1 MYNAYDF
8 IQIMFRDQR
17 LPQREQQQREFEDR
31 VARKSQQICSK
42 CPRARRLTSRTVNVI
57 AKIIRRSVENSHLV
71 NDIRTS
77 FDLILQE
84 KRDPYIDPLIAG
96 P

>member
-31 VARKSQQICSK
+31 VARESQQVCSK
-42 CPRARRLTSRTVNVI
+42 RP
-57 AKIIRRSVENSHLV
+57 
-71 NDIRTS
+71 
-77 FDLILQE
+77 
-84 KRDPYIDPLIAG
+84 
-96 P
+96 